1 MLRLIKS
8 DAEIKLLRES
18 ASLASRAITKVRGS
32 FLSFF
37 FYFIYVKYQVL
48 GVCLSFNVSYMSFMV
63 PSGFAETLV

>member
-37 FYFIYVKYQVL
+37 LFYI
-48 GVCLSFNVSYMSFMV
+48 CEI
-63 PSGFAETLV
+63 SGSWGLFKL